1 MSTPYSR
8 LVGID
13 WAKSR
18 HEVCVLDAQGEA
30 VEQRQVEHKATP
42 IAKLADRLIEQTGGD
57 PARVAVA
64 IEEPRGTVVETLLER
79 AIHVYV
85 VNPRQ
90 LDRFRDRHTMAGAKD
105 DRLDAYVLADVLRTD
120 RKRLR
125 RLELDAAHVIELREV
140 TRADE
145 GLRKEASRLSNRVA
159 DQIYRVAPR
168 LSQLCQAANEPWYWD
183 LIERMLVTHA
193 GKPVSRR
200 WVKALVTR
208 RNLRRVTYPEVLAI
222 LEEPQVFVAPGAV
235 QASRRHLALLLPRLR
250 LVHQQRA
257 ECKKQLEQLL
267 QDFAE
272 IDDGDP
278 DPSDVEIL
286 FSLPGAG
293 VGVVSAMVAEASGII
308 ARRDFAAL
316 RAHGGVA
323 PVTRRSGKSKRVS
336 MRYACNRRLR
346 FALHHFARCS
356 TACDPAARQYYRS
369 HRDRGHSHSH
379 ALRALGNRWL
389 RILFAMLRDRTC
401 YQPALHTATQG
412 A

>member
-13 WAKSR
+13 WAKSL
-18 HEVCVLDAQGEA
+18 HEVCVLDAQGEEI
-30 VEQRQVEHKATP
+30 EQRQVEHKATP
-42 IAKLADRLIEQTGGD
+42 IAKLGDRLIEQAGGD

-85 VNPRQ
+85 VNPKQ

-120 RKRLR
+120 RKLLR
-125 RLELDAAHVIELREV
+125 RLELDAAQVIELREL

-145 GLRKEASRLSNRVA
+145 GLRKEISRLANRVA
-159 DQIYRVAPR
+159 AQIYRVAPR
-168 LSQLCQAANEPWYWD
+168 LSRLCEAANEPWYWD
-183 LIERMLVTHA
+183 LVERMLVTHV

-200 WVKALVTR
+200 WVKALIK
-208 RNLRRVTYPEVLAI
+208 RNGIRRVTYPEVLAI
-222 LEEPQVFVAPGAV
+222 LEEPQVFVAPGAA
-235 QASRRHLALLLPRLR
+235 QAARRHLALLLPRLR
-250 LVHQQRA
+250 LAHQQRA
-257 ECKKQLEQLL
+257 ECKQQLEQVLREC
-267 QDFAE
+267 AE
-272 IDDGDP
+272 ADDGDP

-286 FSLPGAG
+286 LSLPGAG
-293 VGVVSAMVAEASGII
+293 VGIVSTMVAEASGII
-308 ARRDFAAL
+308 ARRDYAAL
-316 RAHGGVA
+316 RAHSGVA

-356 TACDPAARQYYRS
+356 TTNDPAARQYYQS
-369 HRDRGHSHSH
+369 HRERGHSHSH

-389 RILFAMLRDRTC
+389 RILAAMLRDRTC
-401 YQPALHTATQG
+401 YQPQLQAITQ
-412 A
+412 AA